1 MRIRQKTEAFFQK
14 CIQKTERTI
23 VSKDMIVRISLYI
36 LALCLLSCSSAQTQ
50 EPENHNKI
58 EKIQTAKTLVVE
70 SFSVDT
76 VREICSK
83 IPDPE
88 SLNPDDDLCMRKRQE
103 ELLGRIYLPSAKEKN
118 LTKALELVL
127 ALKKVF
133 PKKKMLIGKEAEIHV
148 RHVQQRVEYC
158 DPTQTTCVPVIHNF
172 ISFSD
177 SSIHDANHTY
187 TLVPQMSYLE
197 KEDKSLP
204 VAKWNER
211 LDLISKENIEFMLNA
226 CFTLQ

>member
-1 MRIRQKTEAFFQK
+1 
-14 CIQKTERTI
+14 
-23 VSKDMIVRISLYI
+23 MISRISFYFLF
-36 LALCLLSCSSAQTQ
+36 LVLLSCSSAQTQ

-83 IPDPE
+83 TPDPE
-88 SLNPDDDLCMRKRQE
+88 FLNPEDDLCIRKRQE
-103 ELLGRIYLPSAKEKN
+103 ELLGRIYVPSLKEKN

-133 PKKKMLIGKEAEIHV
+133 PKKKMLIGKDAEIHV

-158 DPTQTTCVPVIHNF
+158 DPTQTTCVPVVHNL
-172 ISFSD
+172 ISFSN
-177 SSIHDANHTY
+177 SNVHSANQTY
-187 TLVPQMSYLE
+187 TLIPQMSYLE
-197 KEDKSLP
+197 KDDKSLP

-226 CFTLQ
+226 CFSLE